1 MTLFRPTMILA
12 AILLLAG
19 AAFPAC
25 DAAAAGSTSSTSGA
39 QASADQRNI
48 ERGKQAIEAGDWERA
63 VTLLE
68 RAAAAGPDDA
78 DVFNL
83 LAYGYRHL
91 GRLDDA
97 FDNYGKALALDPRH
111 LGAHEYIGEAYL
123 MIGDLA
129 KAREHLAVL
138 EELCGRH
145 CEETEEL
152 AEAIAR
158 VREGEGQ
165 GAAEATE

>member
-1 MTLFRPTMILA
+1 MTTLVRALG

-19 AAFPAC
+19 AAAVLPAS
-25 DAAAAGSTSSTSGA
+25 DALAAGSSSSTSDSA
-39 QASADQRNI
+39 SQADKRNI

-63 VTLLE
+63 ASFLA
-68 RAAAAGPDDA
+68 RAAETNPSNA

-83 LAYGYRHL
+83 LAYSYRHL

-97 FDNYGKALALDPRH
+97 FANYGRALDLDPKH

-123 MIGDLA
+123 MVGDLA
-129 KAREHLAVL
+129 KAEEHLATL
-138 EELCGRH
+138 NEICAS

-152 AEAIAR
+152 AEAIAHFK
-158 VREGEGQ
+158 E
-165 GAAEATE
+165 GAAQ